1 MAISNSEEGNV
12 INSIF
17 STYEGNLLVISS
29 HQTRKPSVIIKAAT
43 FVIAHRKRL
52 PTTST
57 NADKKELK

>member
-1 MAISNSEEGNV
+1 LRKQGTGRNLL
-12 INSIF
+12 F

-43 FVIAHRKRL
+43 IVIAHKKRL

>member
-1 MAISNSEEGNV
+1 
-12 INSIF
+12 
-17 STYEGNLLVISS
+17 LVISS

-43 FVIAHRKRL
+43 IVIAHKKRL